1 MILYLVYDKKN
12 NTCTSPTVVHTF
24 LDAQEALKEINPENL
39 SDLILHEIC
48 TINSIYDFFLLS
60 PNENKNLPDFLIN
73 RSDDSSATSTQ
84 QAEGAVASHYE

>member
-12 NTCTSPTVVHTF
+12 NTCTSPTVAHTF

-48 TINSIYDFFLLS
+48 L
-60 PNENKNLPDFLIN
+60 
-73 RSDDSSATSTQ
+73 
-84 QAEGAVASHYE
+84 